1 MGSWNGTKLG
11 IRVKP
16 ELNEE
21 AEQLMIIL
29 GVNLGEE
36 IIEEVGDLGKD
47 YNPSIEG
54 EVVGFFSAKVYG
66 VMPALENYFSSYQNK
81 FDYYYEE
88 DEEDEELDDNCHTL
102 DDLFLFINR
111 VFPSTSLFLVHE
123 EGNNTSDS
131 YYRYEAI
138 YDPSKKM
145 KTIRNC
151 YYCFDEQI
159 NCSTDNPR
167 KEGTTVEVGKIA
179 GNEPKKDDIEWL
191 MKKAEAKN
199 YSQLVQRL
207 RACLG

>member
-29 GVNLGEE
+29 GVNLGEK

-54 EVVGFFSAKVYG
+54 EVVGFFSDKVYG
-66 VMPALENYFSSYQNK
+66 VMPALENYFISYQNK
-81 FDYYYEE
+81 FYYYY
-88 DEEDEELDDNCHTL
+88 EEDEELDDNCHTL
-102 DDLFLFINR
+102 DDLFLLINR

-131 YYRYEAI
+131 YYRY
-138 YDPSKKM
+138 
-145 KTIRNC
+145 
-151 YYCFDEQI
+151 
-159 NCSTDNPR
+159 
-167 KEGTTVEVGKIA
+167 
-179 GNEPKKDDIEWL
+179 
-191 MKKAEAKN
+191 
-199 YSQLVQRL
+199 
-207 RACLG
+207 